1 MMPSL
6 VDQLL
11 LPPRLL
17 ARAFEDV
24 HRIAHA
30 ATVVSGVAR
39 EAERQFDPLKKWM
52 DATAVTIESLR
63 DQVSGVRAAVEPMSG
78 DMDAL
83 RVEFGRADDEIGR
96 LREALIPEVA
106 SFRASADDLH
116 DELRQLRELMV
127 VFEADVKEMGEHL
140 TAEMRAVRQAMSA
153 LVRDANE
160 ISDVVEPLQEATE
173 RVGNVASR
181 LPGGRRR

>member
-1 MMPSL
+1 MTSL
-6 VDQLL
+6 IDQLL

-17 ARAFEDV
+17 ARALEDL
-24 HRIAHA
+24 HQIAQA
-30 ATVVSGVAR
+30 AGVVGAVAR
-39 EAERQFDPLKKWM
+39 EAEGQFDPLREWM
-52 DATAVTIESLR
+52 EATAGVIESLR

-96 LREALIPEVA
+96 LREALVPEVA
-106 SFRASADDLH
+106 AFRASTDGLH

-127 VFEADVKEMGEHL
+127 VLEADVKELGQGL
-140 TAEMRAVRQAMSA
+140 TAEMSAVRDAVRA
-153 LVRDANE
+153 LVRDADE
-160 ISDVVEPLQEATE
+160 ISEVVEPLQEATE